1 MLSRIAAA
9 LAVVLAL
16 IAISAGGAG
25 AAAAGHNVHT
35 GTMGHTAKTHAPRAT
50 AGARSVQLWACG
62 KDPAV
67 PPYGSGEI
75 ETGVYE
81 HISNITAVSVC
92 GVQLLPDGRL
102 NASAT
107 VTSQAQLFA
116 GTMGTTS
123 PPALPCFGDR
133 PTPHCIAVTTHATVA
148 WRRAVIRHCKRAQL
162 NTHAPPP
169 GVLSDSGAPLLYHRA
184 IDLSADRLRRN
195 WHAAGDDGTR
205 RCIFRREHFA
215 GKFTRRRWVQQQP
228 LQQPHFGL
236 PWSLTLGARTLLS
249 HAQCAMCSPAEC
261 LTRRGAGQI

>member
-169 GVLSDSGAPLLYHRA
+169 L
-184 IDLSADRLRRN
+184 I
-195 WHAAGDDGTR
+195 
-205 RCIFRREHFA
+205 
-215 GKFTRRRWVQQQP
+215 
-228 LQQPHFGL
+228 
-236 PWSLTLGARTLLS
+236 
-249 HAQCAMCSPAEC
+249 
-261 LTRRGAGQI
+261 